1 MGSIETSL
9 SQHHIIGIDTAI
21 FIYHFEAHSKYLPL
35 TTAILTGVQNGSWSA
50 VTSVITLME
59 INVRP
64 WQIGKP
70 RIAQTYEAL
79 VTHFPNL
86 RVMDTNRDIARKTA
100 QIRAAYNLRPADAL
114 HIATAINSGG
124 TAWICNDKQLRRLS
138 DILDVFILD
147 DFLE

>member
-1 MGSIETSL
+1 L
-9 SQHHIIGIDTAI
+9 
-21 FIYHFEAHSKYLPL
+21 KL
-35 TTAILTGVQNGSWSA
+35 
-50 VTSVITLME
+50 
-59 INVRP
+59 
-64 WQIGKP
+64 
-70 RIAQTYEAL
+70 
-79 VTHFPNL
+79 
-86 RVMDTNRDIARKTA
+86 TNRDIARKTA